1 MVRDDGGHAS
11 QTVDVI
17 NYIMPF
23 LKSSSENLQYTI
35 KYIDPS
41 VPLVKQLAGN
51 VFYEH
56 NPLSKFQYYNEE
68 YLYTHRF
75 KRCSKVSDNNE
86 EIRIQHFLTTL

>member
-1 MVRDDGGHAS
+1 MVRDDGGYAS

-35 KYIDPS
+35 KYIDSS
-41 VPLVKQLAGN
+41 VPLTKQLEGN

-56 NPLSKFQYYNEE
+56 IPCQNFNITMKSIYTPTGSKDAPKYLITMKKLEYN
-68 YLYTHRF
+68 TF
-75 KRCSKVSDNNE
+75 
-86 EIRIQHFLTTL
+86 